1 MAGQPD
7 LTPVEISALGKM
19 IYRKNIRPLMTAAD
33 IGKYV
38 IVDVHTGEY
47 EIDERDLSA
56 TRRLKKRLPDART
69 HAVRVGYSAAYF
81 LGWHEQPQ
89 L

>member
-7 LTPVEISALGKM
+7 LTPVEISALGKK
-19 IYRKNIRPLMTAAD
+19 IYREQIRPLMTEAD

-38 IVDVHTGEY
+38 IVDVHTGDY
-47 EIDERDLSA
+47 EIDERDLPA
-56 TRRLKKRLPDART
+56 TRRLKKRQPDART

-81 LGWHEQPQ
+81 LGWHEVPE